1 MSEGTMSGGTNFWV
15 LLLVGFVSPRVLSR
29 SLDVSVAPHLI
40 RSSIFNDTSNSAAR
54 GPGRPKAHCHFND
67 PFAVPCMADESN
79 VTITGI
85 EGAICSSPCGPQKA
99 CPTDYCAGTTA
110 SSACAL
116 EDSGGNDFC
125 ALVCSSRLPIT
136 DQRSADAVCSSDTR
150 MKCRALV
157 PFGLGL
163 CVYVE

>member
-1 MSEGTMSGGTNFWV
+1 MGGTNFLV
-15 LLLVGFVSPRVLSR
+15 LLFVAFSTSHASSHRIH
-29 SLDVSVAPHLI
+29 VSVAPHFD
-40 RSSIFNDTSNSAAR
+40 RSSIFNGTLPTSAPQS
-54 GPGRPKAHCHFND
+54 PGRPEARCHFND

-85 EGAICSSPCGPQKA
+85 EGAICSSACGPKKL

-116 EDSGGNDFC
+116 EDSQGNDFC
-125 ALVCSSRLPIT
+125 ALVCSSRLPIV
-136 DQRSADAVCSSDTR
+136 DEHSADAVCGSDPR